1 MKCKIC
7 GHRTNTLQAM
17 NKHYAKAHPGAKKK
31 RKKKEKNE
39 GGSGGASPEPS
50 VYSGGI
56 RYCPRCGERI
66 GG

>member
-7 GHRTNTLQAM
+7 GHRCNSLAAM

-31 RKKKEKNE
+31 RKKKEKN
-39 GGSGGASPEPS
+39 ASPSERPS
-50 VYSGGI
+50 SQGGITI
-56 RYCPRCGERI
+56 RYCPRCGEKL